1 MEDLIGT
8 SPSFQESVRL
18 AFAKAKKD
26 ILTNLNEINL
36 LKSDIINSNKEIQ
49 SLKEKNEL
57 LSQLIKK
64 QDELIYLLNQKVEN
78 LIQVHPPISSGT
90 SSSGNERVRTTP
102 EELLL
107 RQYKKHKPE
116 IAKRKLLELVPQNG
130 TAQLFNLYIQLVEKD
145 MLCGKTTFYRYVK
158 ELSDEQKIEVFLE
171 NSQRVVRKKS
181 VAEVMEK
188 AL

>member
-1 MEDLIGT
+1 MEELIGT
-8 SPSFQESVRL
+8 SPNFQESVRL
-18 AFAKAKKD
+18 AFTKAKKD
-26 ILTNLNEINL
+26 ILTNTNDINI
-36 LKSDIINSNKEIQ
+36 LKIEIINSNKEIQ

-78 LIQVHPPISSGT
+78 FTQVHPSTSSGT
-90 SSSGNERVRTTP
+90 SSSGNGRVRTSP

-116 IAKRKLLELVPQNG
+116 ITKRKLLELVPQNG
-130 TAQLFNLYIQLVEKD
+130 TASLFNLYVQLVEKD
-145 MLCGKTTFYRYVK
+145 MFCGKTTFYRYVK

-171 NSQRVVRKKS
+171 DSQRIVRKK
-181 VAEVMEK
+181 
-188 AL
+188 